1 MENASYIG
9 LSLQVALRR
18 QMDVVANNVA
28 NMSTTGFKGEKVVFL
43 EHLVGQTSGKTDLPG
58 RMSMVSDYGSY
69 RDTRPGP
76 ITQTGNPLDIA
87 LQGPGYLAVQ
97 TPQGI
102 RYSRGGAMSVTS
114 EGVLVDQSGRTVLDD
129 GGGEIRIPD
138 RTTKIAIGP
147 DGSVTVA
154 VEGQGS
160 ALQVVGRIGA
170 YRFDRPNFLTQE
182 AGGLLNANQEPALA
196 DTDTTT
202 IQQGMLEQS
211 NVNPVLEM
219 SQMLDVQRSYQ
230 AVQKMLDS
238 EHERQRD
245 TIAKLSKAA

>member
-28 NMSTTGFKGEKVVFL
+28 NMSTTGFKGEKVIFL
-43 EHLVGQTSGKTDLPG
+43 EHLVGQMSGKTDLPG
-58 RMSMVSDYGSY
+58 RMSMVSDYGTY
-69 RDTRPGP
+69 RDMRAGP
-76 ITQTGNPLDIA
+76 ITQTGNPLDLA

-97 TPQGI
+97 TPQGL
-102 RYSRGGAMSVTS
+102 RYTRGGAFQVTS
-114 EGVLVDQSGRTVLDD
+114 EGVLVDQNGRTVADE

-138 RTTKIAIGP
+138 RTTKVAIGP

-154 VEGQGS
+154 VEGQGG
-160 ALQVVGRIGA
+160 ALQVVGRIGV
-170 YRFDRPNFLTQE
+170 YKFDRPNFLTAE
-182 AGGLLNANQEPALA
+182 AGGLFNANQEPAIA
-196 DTDTTT
+196 DTETH

-219 SQMLDVQRSYQ
+219 SNMIEVQRTYQ
-230 AVQKMLDS
+230 SVQKMLDA
-238 EHERQRD
+238 EHDRQKD
-245 TIAKLSKAA
+245 TIEKLSKAA

>member
-1 MENASYIG
+1 MENASFIG

-28 NMSTTGFKGEKVVFL
+28 NMSTTGFKNEKVLFL
-43 EHLVGQTSGKTDLPG
+43 EHLVGQNGGKTDLPG
-58 RMSMVSDYGSY
+58 KMSMVSDYGSY
-69 RDTRPGP
+69 RDLRAGP

-97 TPQGI
+97 TANGL
-102 RYSRGGAMSVTS
+102 RYMRGGAMSVTS
-114 EGVLVDQSGRTVLDD
+114 EGVLVDQSGRAVVDD

-154 VEGQGS
+154 VEGQSG
-160 ALQVVGRIGA
+160 ALQVVGRIGV
-170 YRFDRPNFLTQE
+170 YRFDRPNFLTAE

-196 DTDTTT
+196 DTDTH

-219 SQMLDVQRSYQ
+219 TRMIDIQRTYQ
-230 AVQKMLDS
+230 SVQKMLDA
-238 EHERQRD
+238 EHERERD
-245 TIAKLSKAA
+245 TIAKLAKAA